1 MANPKAA
8 MEDASSP
15 IVSCPACGAKNRLA
29 AQRLGA
35 PEARCGRCGRALF
48 PARPGEA
55 PGADPPFVLR
65 CPGCGAKNRI
75 PASKIDSAPRCGR
88 CAAPLPTGELRIAQP
103 VAVSDAD
110 FEERVLKS
118 PLPVLLFAWAPWCPS
133 CRAAAPE
140 IDRLAARM
148 RGRLRVAKVNVEAN
162 PQTASRLGV
171 LSVPFL
177 FVFDRGE
184 LQESIP
190 GALAA
195 EELALRLSAY
205 LT

>member
-1 MANPKAA
+1 MANTKAP
-8 MEDASSP
+8 MNTASSP
-15 IVSCPACGAKNRLA
+15 TVSCPSCGAKNRLA
-29 AQRLGA
+29 AERVGA
-35 PEARCGRCGRALF
+35 PEARCGRCRRPLF
-48 PARPGEA
+48 PARPAE
-55 PGADPPFVLR
+55 PQGAGTVYALR
-65 CPGCGAKNRI
+65 CSSCGAKNRI
-75 PASKIDSAPRCGR
+75 PASRIDAAPRCGR
-88 CAAPLPTGELRIAQP
+88 CTAPLPAAELHIAQP

-110 FEERVLKS
+110 FEQRVLKA

-133 CRAAAPE
+133 CQAAAPE

-148 RGRLRVAKVNVEAN
+148 QGRLRVGKLNVEAN

-195 EELALRLSAY
+195 EELASRLSAY
-205 LT
+205 LA